1 MSWAFEPAIWLDSPP
16 IIHLA
21 GVAPPEKGI
30 AMCRFVLYLGPNL
43 SMDRLITK
51 PVNSIIHQ
59 SFKSQLRE
67 EPLNGDGF
75 GVAWFVPE
83 LSPYPALFRSIQPA
97 WNNINLRHLARVTRS
112 HCIMAHVR
120 AATPGLAVSET
131 NCHPFAAGRFAF
143 MHNGYISEFGRVKRA
158 ICERLSDAA
167 YDRIEGST
175 DSELLFALAQDKLE
189 LERADLTIDQ
199 MADAIA
205 ATIHETVSL
214 LTQAEVVDHSRLN
227 LVLTDGRKA
236 VVTRFASGDHEAN
249 TLFVHSGSRYVCEG
263 GQCRMMK
270 PDPDDH
276 TVIIASEPLSDDP
289 GWREVPRNHMVLV
302 ESDLSTTVRPI
313 RSPAQ
318 AARA

>member
-1 MSWAFEPAIWLDSPP
+1 
-16 IIHLA
+16 
-21 GVAPPEKGI
+21 
-30 AMCRFVLYLGPNL
+30 MCRFVLYLGPNL
-43 SMDRLITK
+43 SMDRLITEPK
-51 PVNSIIHQ
+51 NSLIHQ

-83 LSPYPALFRSIQPA
+83 LTPYPALFRSIQPA

-120 AATPGLAVSET
+120 AATPGLAVSEV

-143 MHNGYISEFGRVKRA
+143 MHNGYIADFGRVKRA
-158 ICERLSDAA
+158 VCRRLSDAA

-175 DSELLFALAQDKLE
+175 DSEHLFALAQDKID
-189 LERADLTIDQ
+189 LERADLGTRE
-199 MADAIA
+199 MADALV
-205 ATIHETVSL
+205 ATIHETVGIL
-214 LTQAEVVDHSRLN
+214 EDAEVHDDSRLN

-236 VVTRFASGDHEAN
+236 VVTRFSSGAHVAN

-263 GQCRMMK
+263 GECRMMK

-276 TVIIASEPLSDDP
+276 TVIVAAEPLSDDP

-302 ESDLSTTVRPI
+302 ESDLTITVQPI
-313 RSPAQ
+313 PAPPS
-318 AARA
+318 AA